1 MRHLM
6 TIAYILLYGML
17 RPKSTPL
24 HDHKAISLNDG
35 RRVMLDIVPPA
46 MLFLF
51 PALATWLPSLA
62 YE

>member
-1 MRHLM
+1 VAEEH
-6 TIAYILLYGML
+6 T
-17 RPKSTPL
+17 KNTPL

-35 RRVMLDIVPPA
+35 NRIMLDIVPPA